1 MSSKKI
7 KVLFLSSWFPSRIN
21 QTKGNFVEKHLQA
34 VSEFCETAVLHVVA
48 DQHMNQK
55 TEISLSKHGQIL
67 YLIIYFKPSKV
78 KIPFLSGFI
87 KLKKYISNYFKGY
100 KIITKGF
107 GKPDIVH
114 GNILFPVGIIA
125 YLFKKFKKIPYV
137 FTEHWT
143 GYTQDDP
150 NHAGKIELIFS
161 RIIALNAEM
170 IMPVSEHLKNS
181 MINIGLK
188 ANYEVIP
195 NVVNTE
201 IFKPDNENVK
211 SEIKKIL
218 HISTLIDEQKN
229 FTGILNVLS
238 KLKKARN
245 DFELEVIT
253 DGDSEQYMKKS
264 NELGLQKVVNFSG
277 LKNAGEIAEIMKLS
291 SFLLLFSN
299 YENLPCVIV
308 EAFAAGLP
316 VVSTDVGGIK
326 EHLND
331 KNGLLIPKG
340 DEAALLEAINKMLDS
355 LEKFD
360 KNVIAGYA
368 KENFSYSK
376 IGSLYSGVYNNCLF
390 SD

>member
-1 MSSKKI
+1 MSNKKI
-7 KVLFLSSWFPSRIN
+7 KVLFISSWFPTRN
-21 QTKGNFVEKHLQA
+21 NTTKGNFVEKHIQA
-34 VSEFCETAVLHVVA
+34 VSELCETAVLHVVA
-48 DQHMNQK
+48 DQQMKHEV
-55 TEISLSKHGQIL
+55 EISLSKHGEIL
-67 YLIIYFKPSKV
+67 YLIIYFKPIEL
-78 KIPFLSGFI
+78 KIPFISGII
-87 KLKKYISNYFKGY
+87 KLNKYISLYFKGY
-100 KIITKGF
+100 KIISKGF
-107 GKPDIVH
+107 GKPDIIH

-143 GYTQDDP
+143 GYTQDDQ

-161 RIIALNAEM
+161 RIIARNAKM

-188 ANYEVIP
+188 ADYKVIP

-201 IFKPDNENVK
+201 IFKPDNENIK
-211 SEIKKIL
+211 FGIKKIL

-229 FTGILNVLS
+229 FTGILNVIS
-238 KLKKARN
+238 RLKKVRS

-253 DGDSEQYMKKS
+253 DGDSEQYIKKV
-264 NELGLQKVVNFSG
+264 NELGLQGIVNFSG
-277 LKNAGEIAEIMKLS
+277 LKTAEEIAEIMKLS

-316 VVSTDVGGIK
+316 VISTDVGGIK

-340 DEAALLEAINKMLDS
+340 DESALFEAINKMLDS
-355 LEKFD
+355 HGKFNKHD
-360 KNVIAGYA
+360 IAEYA
-368 KENFSYSK
+368 VENFSYFT
-376 IGSLYSGVYNNCLF
+376 IGSLYSAVYSNCLF
-390 SD
+390 SK